1 MHMRSLR
8 LSILIALVLI
18 SYSSYANVLLQA
30 YNARE
35 VTIKIVG
42 EIGDDDLQ
50 DFKDTLKKI
59 DDDKSVLHMNAV
71 QLNSD
76 GGDPSLASEIG
87 KLIRARRLNTY
98 IAPDDSCASACVYIA
113 VAGVMRYAFGDL
125 RVHRTTFGNELP
137 DTSMIAT
144 RVEEWRRETFAYFA
158 SMNISYMLFDAVH
171 STPNWQI
178 RSITEAEKRQWQL
191 IGTDQLTEETLF
203 TEIAKERSISRKEF
217 IHIYK
222 QNYEECLQQAK
233 VFNQTTFECAKNRKV
248 KEISH
253 YQHWLKKLQAWI
265 DGKFPTTTFVQTY
278 EQSVRDLWK
287 KIDQGRV
294 YLRYMNT
301 ESMSSPTQQVDKTLV
316 PIEKEDVKLMEA
328 TNVWGVSKKRN
339 ELYVHL
345 ANPTRHTI
353 KRITF
358 SISNDNCV
366 KNGTKRFVSLDLI
379 EPLDRYR
386 AAVYIGSLPFNY
398 FKEVG
403 DGEKCGIVEE
413 AFLVR

>member
-1 MHMRSLR
+1 MLMRSPR
-8 LSILIALVLI
+8 LFSLIALMFI
-18 SYSSYANVLLQA
+18 STISYANVLLQA

-42 EIGDDDLQ
+42 EIADDDLK
-50 DFKDTLKKI
+50 DFTDALRKI
-59 DDDKSVLHMNAV
+59 DEDKSVLHMNAV

-76 GGDPSLASEIG
+76 GGDPQLAREIG
-87 KLIRARRLNTY
+87 RLIRARRLNTY

-113 VAGVMRYAFGDL
+113 VAGVMRYAFGAVL
-125 RVHRTTFGNELP
+125 VHRTSFGYEPP
-137 DTSMIAT
+137 DTSMIAEK
-144 RVEEWRRETFAYFA
+144 VEEWKKDSSAYFS
-158 SMNISYMLFDAVH
+158 SMNISYMLFDAMQ

-178 RSITEAEKRQWQL
+178 RTITEAEKRQWQL
-191 IGTDQLTEETLF
+191 IGADQLTEETLF

-222 QNYEECLQQAK
+222 QNYDDCLQQAK
-233 VFNQTTFECAKNRKV
+233 LFNQTTFECAKDRKV
-248 KEISH
+248 KKISY
-253 YQHWLKKLQAWI
+253 YQHWLKRLQLWI

-278 EQSVRDLWK
+278 EQNIRDLWK
-287 KIDQGRV
+287 KIDQGRI
-294 YLRYMNT
+294 YLRYMKT
-301 ESMSSPTQQVDKTLV
+301 EPMSSPTQQLGKTLT
-316 PIEKEDVKLMEA
+316 PIDKDDVKLMEA
-328 TNVWGVSKKRN
+328 TNVWGVSQKRN

-358 SISNDNCV
+358 SISNENCV

-386 AAVYIGSLPFNY
+386 AAVYSGSMPFNY
-398 FKEVG
+398 AKEVG
-403 DGEKCGIVEE
+403 DGERCGTVEE
-413 AFLVR
+413 AFAIR